1 MNSKKTNTNK
11 CFVVNIP
18 QIVTTRKYKV
28 DIDSLKILLR
38 NSKKASKL
46 SCKQISE
53 ILNKPVTLVEHWFR
67 TDSCFAIPD
76 DDIWMDLKK
85 ILNININTFDKS
97 IMTFEHKYGS
107 YEKSEW
113 CYLSHGISPTLT
125 CDGNIKIIM

>member
-1 MNSKKTNTNK
+1 MNSKKINTNK

-53 ILNKPVTLVEHWFR
+53 IHLLV
-67 TDSCFAIPD
+67 
-76 DDIWMDLKK
+76 LKTRCWK
-85 ILNININTFDKS
+85 DYIR
-97 IMTFEHKYGS
+97 
-107 YEKSEW
+107 
-113 CYLSHGISPTLT
+113 
-125 CDGNIKIIM
+125 

>member
-85 ILNININTFDKS
+85 ILQIFGQTIQIQSLSQRVKMEINVIPLLQEALINTERK
-97 IMTFEHKYGS
+97 H
-107 YEKSEW
+107 
-113 CYLSHGISPTLT
+113 
-125 CDGNIKIIM
+125 

>member
-85 ILNININTFDKS
+85 ILQIFGQTIQIQSLSQRVKTKINVITLLQEALINTERK
-97 IMTFEHKYGS
+97 H
-107 YEKSEW
+107 
-113 CYLSHGISPTLT
+113 
-125 CDGNIKIIM
+125 